1 LPGGGAPGQGLQ
13 PQRLY
18 AGRLGALAEDAC
30 QEALLS
36 AYGAFNSFRGDNLP
50 AWLMRIVANR
60 CRDMLRARKSQ
71 PNQPLDSLVV
81 KPEDPVTSHIASPE
95 SQALSGE
102 LRRTIHAGLETLQGD
117 QRTA

>member
-1 LPGGGAPGQGLQ
+1 
-13 PQRLY
+13 
-18 AGRLGALAEDAC
+18 
-30 QEALLS
+30 
-36 AYGAFNSFRGDNLP
+36 
-50 AWLMRIVANR
+50 MRIVANR